1 MKNTQQ
7 TPGQKT
13 GPGNKN
19 QNGPGTKGVN
29 DTKQPEPSNEQEYNE
44 DDLSDEFYADDEE
57 E

>member
-13 GPGNKN
+13 GPGKRANT
-19 QNGPGTKGVN
+19 PDERGVE
-29 DTKQPEPSNEQEYNE
+29 DTKQPAPNNDQYS
-44 DDLSDEFYADDEE
+44 DDEELSDDFISDDEE

>member
-13 GPGNKN
+13 GSGNKT
-19 QNGPGTKGVN
+19 QTTPGAKGVN
-29 DTKQPEPSNEQEYNE
+29 DTKQPKHSEEQEYNE
-44 DDLSDEFYADDEE
+44 DELSDEFYSDDEE